1 MEIFFPQHRNLIQN
15 ISSRFQN
22 ISGNFGIS
30 YQDLTIFKH
39 DQIDSPENSP
49 LTEHFTKTR
58 KYREIGGDRPRT
70 VTKILNLE
78 VRHEECDRTLSN
90 FITSSCSEPSLFQ
103 TYSTQSKSVNVS
115 SIPKDL
121 NFSSD
126 FRNNTSVNCDSVAA
140 KNWNL
145 AYLEPETFL
154 EDNENIIQEKM
165 EHRFDREGSYARA
178 MANRVDL
185 SDDENSLYNRNKIK
199 LPKSPIAEFDNRVLK
214 AISEQS
220 LQEMIRSSQDLNR
233 KYYEDEEVPYSTIS
247 ASEKRNMAST
257 PNLMASNQFDP
268 DLNDYDV
275 ERRKS
280 TENLKRKSSITIKSS
295 TSTSGVSDT
304 EEKTHESLKS
314 FSSNN
319 SRGVHFS
326 PVVSELNWRESSI
339 STVTPDRE
347 SVYSFGSSSPERRK
361 SPPPVKKVVKPRSRL
376 GTPVG
381 LSNSQPALNDD
392 DCRKEFIDSLKSL
405 REDMSKSQPDVSK
418 LRRRGEHNFCFMIFS
433 VKVTLIIDTSASV
446 ALMRLSNK

>member
-1 MEIFFPQHRNLIQN
+1 M
-15 ISSRFQN
+15 
-22 ISGNFGIS
+22 
-30 YQDLTIFKH
+30 
-39 DQIDSPENSP
+39 DSPESSP
-49 LTEHFTKTR
+49 LTEHLTKTR

-78 VRHEECDRTLSN
+78 VRLEECDRALSK
-90 FITSSCSEPSLFQ
+90 FIPSSCSEPNLFQ

-115 SIPKDL
+115 SVPKDL
-121 NFSSD
+121 NFTSD
-126 FRNNTSVNCDSVAA
+126 FRNSASVNCSDSVAV

-145 AYLEPETFL
+145 AYLEPEKFL
-154 EDNENIIQEKM
+154 ENNENIIQEKM
-165 EHRFDREGSYARA
+165 EQRFDREGSYARA

-199 LPKSPIAEFDNRVLK
+199 LPKNPIVDFDKRVLK

-220 LQEMIRSSQDLNR
+220 LQEIIRSSQELSLNR
-233 KYYEDEEVPYSTIS
+233 KFYEDEVPYSTIS
-247 ASEKRNMAST
+247 VSEKRNMAST
-257 PNLMASNQFDP
+257 PNLIASNQFDP
-268 DLNDYDV
+268 DLRHYNED
-275 ERRKS
+275 RRKS
-280 TENLKRKSSITIKSS
+280 AENLKRKSSITIKSS

-347 SVYSFGSSSPERRK
+347 SVYSFGSSSPERRN

-381 LSNSQPALNDD
+381 LSNSQPALNED
-392 DCRKEFIDSLKSL
+392 DCRKEFVDSLKCL
-405 REDMSKSQPDVSK
+405 REDLSKSQPDVSK
-418 LRRRGEHNFCFMIFS
+418 LRRRGEPNFSFICY
-433 VKVTLIIDTSASV
+433 IIIYNE
-446 ALMRLSNK
+446 L